1 MAAFCTSSSVR
12 GNCTSLWMTVVV
24 QFLGSSSLHHKG
36 HHGSVASK
44 ERLLPNPQS
53 QPPVSPLRSS
63 TTSNAGIIRNDR
75 ARRQS
80 IAGAETGPHRQS
92 RQQLQSNAI
101 IGPETLNQ
109 CSRQLIAFPDKNQ
122 RTSHNNNN
130 NRRPHQQPIDSL
142 RKFNW
147 LKRKNSTL

>member
-1 MAAFCTSSSVR
+1 
-12 GNCTSLWMTVVV
+12 MTVVV

-130 NRRPHQQPIDSL
+130 NNRRPHQQPIDSL
-142 RKFNW
+142 RKFN
-147 LKRKNSTL
+147 